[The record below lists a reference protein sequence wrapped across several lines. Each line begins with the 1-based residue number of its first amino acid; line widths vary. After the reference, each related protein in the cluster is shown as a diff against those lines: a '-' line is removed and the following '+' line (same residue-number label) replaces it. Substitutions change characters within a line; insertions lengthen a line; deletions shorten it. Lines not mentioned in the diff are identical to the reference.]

1 MDTLFSVARVWQAP
15 LAERLRART
24 LDEFVGQNHII
35 GEGRLLRRAI
45 SLDRLSSVVFFGPP
59 GTGKTTLA
67 RLIASYTSSAFVSL
81 NAVLSG
87 VQDIRKAIEN
97 AEGNLSSYGR
107 RTILFV
113 DEVHRWNKAQQ
124 DALLP
129 WVEKGTIIL
138 IGATTENPFF
148 EVNRALIS
156 RSRVFELKPL
166 SEADLEKIAER
177 ALSDKENGYGN
188 WKVELE
194 AGALEHLIKTANGD
208 ARSLLNA
215 LELAVETT
223 AEDFDAA
230 KPSPPYGEKIF
241 ISREAAEESIQ
252 QKVVLY
258 DKDGD
263 YHYDVAS
270 AFIKSLRGRDAD
282 AAMYWLARMVRSGE
296 DARFIFRRMLISAA
310 EDTGLADPAAITV
323 VTSCASA
330 YERVGKSEGVYFLA
344 EAALYLATCAKS
356 NSTFAFFDAM
366 REIERAD
373 KEVPDK
379 LKDKNRDAKELGH
392 GEGYLYPHAY
402 REHWVAQQYLPDD
415 LCGSVFYRPSEQ
427 GYEGEIREEVLRRR
441 RLQMSLSQAE
451 AEDSEFALNPASSS
465 WMAEHFNIDG
475 GGVRESERK
484 WRLRSEDESGE
495 RELFLFDSIM
505 KKASLKDFHK
515 SLVWNAEGS
524 FFVTEAAQKT
534 KNGFLA
540 VFSKTKEQY
549 DFFSHLFSA
558 ASELSRPAL
567 FFSPSSFSREE
578 EASLTGVFKDAAKE
592 AHGFDRAFIFNPVK
606 SACEISTF
614 SAALK
619 RCASTPHFFEEDSL
633 IVISSRIYSKTPRL
647 SSLLLTQAE
656 EEDEETLTSLSKM
669 EEAENHFYSTSPF
682 FDFSEE
688 DIFRGLKENFPSA
701 ELYPLSYE
709 RERFLSREKLLSW
722 FGEKSSYGAFLRK
735 SLSEA
740 DFKNAFHFA
749 LKVVREGRTVAW
761 KTSYALFIIHS

>member
-1 MDTLFSVARVWQAP
+1 MDTLFSSSSVWISP

-45 SLDRLSSVVFFGPP
+45 SRDRLSSVVFFGPP

-87 VQDIRKAIEN
+87 VQDIRKEIEN
-97 AEGNLSSYGR
+97 AESNLSSYGR

-166 SEADLEKIAER
+166 SEVDLKKIALR

-188 WKVELE
+188 WKVEFE
-194 AGALEHLIKTANGD
+194 KGALEHLIKTSNGD

-223 AEDFDAA
+223 AENFDEA
-230 KPSPPYGEKIF
+230 KPSPPYGERIF
-241 ISREAAEESIQ
+241 ITREAAEESIQ
-252 QKVVLY
+252 KKVVLY

-296 DARFIFRRMLISAA
+296 DASFIFRRMLISAA

-323 VTSCASA
+323 VSSCAAS

-344 EAALYLATCAKS
+344 EAALYLATAPKS

-366 REIERAD
+366 REIEKAD
-373 KEVPDK
+373 KDVPNK
-379 LKDKNRDAKELGH
+379 LKDKNRDAKALGH

-415 LCGSVFYRPSEQ
+415 LCGAIFYRPSTQ
-427 GYEGEIREEVLRRR
+427 GYEGKIREEVLRLR
-441 RLQMSLSQAE
+441 RLQLSLAE
-451 AEDSEFALNPASSS
+451 AGEEDSEFALNPASAS
-465 WMAEHFNIDG
+465 WMAEHFNAG
-475 GGVRESERK
+475 NERK
-484 WRLRSEDESGE
+484 WRLRSEGE
-495 RELFLFDSIM
+495 NAERTLFLFEAVM
-505 KKASLKDFHK
+505 KKCEIKTFHK
-515 SLVWNAEGS
+515 SLVWNAENS
-524 FFVTEAAQKT
+524 FFVTELSEKT
-534 KNGFLA
+534 REGFLA
-540 VFSKTKEQY
+540 SICRSKMQY
-549 DFFSHLFSA
+549 DFLSQSFA
-558 ASELSRPAL
+558 EKSELSRPSL
-567 FFSPSSFSREE
+567 FFSPTSFCI
-578 EASLTGVFKDAAKE
+578 KDKEKLKGIFQKAAE
-592 AHGFDRAFIFNPVK
+592 ISHGFDRFFFFNPIRA
-606 SACEISTF
+606 ACDIKIF
-614 SAALK
+614 SDFLK
-619 RCASTPHFFEEDSL
+619 EMSLSDFAFEKGARL
-633 IVISSRIYSKTPRL
+633 IVCALIYSKTPRL
-647 SSLLLTQAE
+647 SLLFRSRVDEDDEKLLLAIE
-656 EEDEETLTSLSKM
+656 NM
-669 EEAENHFYSTSPF
+669 EKAENRFYSRAPF
-682 FDFSEE
+682 FDFSED
-688 DIFRGLKENFPSA
+688 DILSGLKENFPETEA
-701 ELYPLSYE
+701 FPLLYENE
-709 RERFLSREKLLSW
+709 RKFSTEKLKAW
-722 FGEKSSYGAFLRK
+722 FGESSSYGAFLRS
-735 SLSEA
+735 SLSDS
-740 DFKNAFHFA
+740 DFERVFHFA
-749 LKVVREGRTVAW
+749 EKLSRDSVSFMW
-761 KTSYALFIIHS
+761 HFNYALFRVSL